1 MQANAQAYIKMKQA
15 VTQAATS
22 SFTTPVK
29 SFPLDTPFPEQKPKL
44 SKDQKQTRQSETLS
58 ETDDNSIRQLQ
69 EPESDCSLAS
79 SKHEMFIK
87 CIFDSFN
94 SYSLESASEIKH

>member
-1 MQANAQAYIKMKQA
+1 MKANGEAYIKMKQA

-22 SFTTPVK
+22 SLAAPVK
-29 SFPLDTPFPEQKPKL
+29 IFSLDAPFPEHNGKKL
-44 SKDQKQTRQSETLS
+44 SKEQKQSRQSETLS
-58 ETDDNSIRQLQ
+58 ETDDNSVAELK

-94 SYSLESASEIKH
+94 SYSLEPRH

>member
-1 MQANAQAYIKMKQA
+1 MKANAEAYIKMKQA

-22 SFTTPVK
+22 PSTNPIK
-29 SFPLDTPFPEQKPKL
+29 SFPLDSPFPEQKKGQKL
-44 SKDQKQTRQSETLS
+44 SKEQKQTRQSETLS
-58 ETDDNSIRQLQ
+58 ETDDNSTAQLQ
-69 EPESDCSLAS
+69 EPESDCSIAS

-94 SYSLESASEIKH
+94 SYSLDTRH